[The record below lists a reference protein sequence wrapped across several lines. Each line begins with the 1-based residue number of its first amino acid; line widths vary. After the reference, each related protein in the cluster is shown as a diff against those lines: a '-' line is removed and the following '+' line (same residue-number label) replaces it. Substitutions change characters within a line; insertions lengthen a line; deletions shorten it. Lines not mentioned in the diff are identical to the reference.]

1 MKVIVPVK
9 EILPNPYQARKK
21 MDREALRS
29 LAEEI
34 KASGLWPGSLRGRM
48 KGSQVELCY
57 GHRRLAALKHLGW
70 DKVEV
75 EVDELNDEE
84 MALQS
89 LAENFQREALSDIE
103 KAEGLHH
110 MVKLLVAK
118 MLPEGAAMKR
128 VSQFVG
134 LSEAWIR
141 DLLSLL
147 QMEAPVQRAIR
158 DRKIAGRTA
167 LEAHR
172 FGGKQMV
179 ATAIAHKLP
188 VHKISAIAKKVRSI
202 PDSAVRERV
211 RKDVVGGKVTV
222 LEKVEERARR
232 MLKGHKLRAPEDFDR
247 LLSDWAYLLKHW
259 NEKVEELL
267 VYRRFFAGRNTSAVR
282 AEAAKLSRRLAK
294 IAQSSVS

>member
-1 MKVIVPVK
+1 MKVVVPVK
-9 EILPNPYQARKK
+9 DIRPNPWQARRK
-21 MDREALRS
+21 MDRESIRA

-57 GHRRLAALKHLGW
+57 GHRRLAALKYLGW

-75 EVDELNDEE
+75 EVDELSDEE

-89 LAENFQREALSDIE
+89 LAENFQREGLSDIE
-103 KAEGLHH
+103 KAQGLHT
-110 MVKLLVAK
+110 MVQLLIKQKLS
-118 MLPEGAAMKR
+118 EGDAMKR
-128 VSQFVG
+128 VSRFVG

-141 DLLSLL
+141 DLLSMLE
-147 QMEAPVQRAIR
+147 MEAPVQRAIR

-179 ATAIAHKLP
+179 ATAVEHKLP

-202 PDSAVRERV
+202 PDADVREKIRG
-211 RKDVVGGKVTV
+211 DVMAGKLV
-222 LEKVEERARR
+222 EPERVEEKARK
-232 MLKGHKLRAPEDFDR
+232 MLKGRKIKAPEDLDR
-247 LLSDWAYLLKHW
+247 VLSDWTYLLKHW

-267 VYRRFFAGRNTSAVR
+267 VYKRFFAGRNTNGVKS
-282 AEAAKLSRRLAK
+282 EAQRLVKRLEK
-294 IAQSSVS
+294 IAE

>member
-1 MKVIVPVK
+1 MKVVVPVK
-9 EILPNPYQARKK
+9 DILPNPWQARKK
-21 MDREALRS
+21 MDRESIRA

-57 GHRRLAALKHLGW
+57 GHRRLAALKYLGW

-89 LAENFQREALSDIE
+89 LAENFQREGLSDIE
-103 KAEGLHH
+103 KAQGLHT
-110 MVKLLVAK
+110 MVQLLVK
-118 MLPEGAAMKR
+118 QKLSEGEAMKR
-128 VSQFVG
+128 VSRFVG

-141 DLLSLL
+141 DLLSMLD
-147 QMEAPVQRAIR
+147 MEGAVQRAIR

-179 ATAIAHKLP
+179 ATAVEHKLP

-202 PDSAVRERV
+202 PDAGVRERI
-211 RKDVVGGKVTV
+211 RKDVMTGRLV
-222 LEKVEERARR
+222 EPDRVEEKARKL
-232 MLKGHKLRAPEDFDR
+232 LKGKKIQAPEDLDR
-247 LLSDWAYLLKHW
+247 VLSDWTHLLRHW
-259 NEKVEELL
+259 NDKIDELL
-267 VYRRFFAGRNTSAVR
+267 VYRRFFAGRNTAAVR
-282 AEAAKLSRRLAK
+282 GEAEKLSRKLEKLAT
-294 IAQSSVS
+294 

>member
-1 MKVIVPVK
+1 MKVVVPIK
-9 EILPNPYQARKK
+9 DIRPNPWQARRK
-21 MDREALRS
+21 MDRESIRAL
-29 LAEEI
+29 ADEI

-75 EVDELNDEE
+75 EVDELSDEE

-89 LAENFQREALSDIE
+89 LAENFQREGLSDIE
-103 KAEGLHH
+103 KAQGLHT
-110 MVKLLVAK
+110 MVQLLIKQKVA
-118 MLPEGAAMKR
+118 EGEAMKR
-128 VSQFVG
+128 VSRFVG

-141 DLLSLL
+141 DLLSMLD
-147 QMEAPVQRAIR
+147 MEAPVQRAIR

-179 ATAIAHKLP
+179 ATAVEHKLP

-202 PDSAVRERV
+202 PDAGVREKIRG
-211 RKDVVGGKVTV
+211 DVMSGKIV
-222 LEKVEERARR
+222 EPERVEERARKL
-232 MLKGHKLRAPEDFDR
+232 LKGRKLKAPEDLDR
-247 LLSDWAYLLKHW
+247 VLSDWSHLLRHW
-259 NEKVEELL
+259 NEKVDEIII
-267 VYRRFFAGRNTSAVR
+267 YKRFFAGRNTATVKG
-282 AEAAKLSRRLAK
+282 EAQKLIKKLEK
-294 IAQSSVS
+294 IAE